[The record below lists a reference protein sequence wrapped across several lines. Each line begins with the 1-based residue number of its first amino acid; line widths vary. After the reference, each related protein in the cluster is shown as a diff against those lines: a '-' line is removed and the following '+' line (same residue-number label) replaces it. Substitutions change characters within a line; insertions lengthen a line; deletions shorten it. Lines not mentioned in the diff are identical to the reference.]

1 MWTYSRVGPVKRRVL
16 CMDCVSE
23 KLPIWSLASDRLTA
37 ALTAALM
44 EVIRMNMYGFTFKC
58 HLQHTKAPKNGMRR
72 AEAEANKCCVHN
84 PPAKESY
91 KYFSFFFVSPRKKKR
106 DVTWQLQVASCSSN
120 WSPIFAQANF
130 AEAEMQS
137 MIWLSSCA
145 LVFVFVYASA
155 HSIIASW
162 MRLKE

>member
-16 CMDCVSE
+16 WMDCVSE

-72 AEAEANKCCVHN
+72 AETEANKCCVHN

-91 KYFSFFFVSPRKKKR
+91 KYFSFFLSPLDKKER
-106 DVTWQLQVASCSSN
+106 CYMTVTSC
-120 WSPIFAQANF
+120 
-130 AEAEMQS
+130 
-137 MIWLSSCA
+137 
-145 LVFVFVYASA
+145 
-155 HSIIASW
+155 
-162 MRLKE
+162 

>member
-72 AEAEANKCCVHN
+72 AETEANKCCVHN

-91 KYFSFFFVSPRKKKR
+91 KYFSFFFVSPRKKREMLHDSYKLLAARQIDPQYLLKR
-106 DVTWQLQVASCSSN
+106 TL
-120 WSPIFAQANF
+120 
-130 AEAEMQS
+130 
-137 MIWLSSCA
+137 
-145 LVFVFVYASA
+145 
-155 HSIIASW
+155 
-162 MRLKE
+162 LKRKCRA